1 MFIILSEGISFF
13 LYNRQH
19 EDGTNPIF
27 CAVDGSPRTN
37 SDVLDQIML
46 ALWTCGRNFIFDRTL
61 LQAISSPNDLME
73 IPVQDRV
80 PAFNTRPMQ
89 IAANI
94 IRSLI
99 LARHLYVT
107 PCAPRAYRFVS
118 VLPQDPVR
126 SMMDLTCLNV
136 SITSNADLVDLAC
149 FTLNFIYR
157 QQQYGCICQ
166 PRHLIIRGA
175 AEDCADL
182 YAHYLDRRIR
192 DIPTVIDEFST
203 HLKALWDILSSER
216 PQTSESSLAICISY
230 GRRACDIFPDVFR
243 SDNILSELPAIIISM
258 RNYLLDFSTP
268 EAFQKYTLSQIYLF
282 YAWRRQ
288 IYVLW
293 RTVSSIKDSLHIGDQ
308 LLDII
313 LSEALIILS
322 ANGTAGSSR
331 R

>member
-1 MFIILSEGISFF
+1 MFIILSEGITFF

-27 CAVDGSPRTN
+27 CAEDGNPGTN
-37 SDVLDQIML
+37 SDVLNQMML
-46 ALWTCGRNFIFDRTL
+46 ALWTCGRNFTFDRTL

-73 IPVQDRV
+73 IPVQALV

-99 LARHLYVT
+99 LARHLYVIR
-107 PCAPRAYRFVS
+107 CANRAYRFVS
-118 VLPQDPVR
+118 EPQQDPVR

-136 SITSNADLVDLAC
+136 SITSKADLVDVAC
-149 FTLNFIYR
+149 FTLNFIYS
-157 QQQYGCICQ
+157 QQQYDCICQ
-166 PRHLIIRGA
+166 PRHLIIWGA

-182 YAHYLDRRIR
+182 HAHYLDRRIR

-203 HLKALWDILSSER
+203 HLKALWDILSIGG
-216 PQTSESSLAICISY
+216 PQTLESSLKFCILY
-230 GRRACDIFPDVFR
+230 GQRACDIFPDVFR
-243 SDNILSELPAIIISM
+243 SDNILSELPAILISM
-258 RNYLLDFSTP
+258 RKYLGDCSSP
-268 EAFQKYTLSQIYLF
+268 GAFQNYTLFEKNLF
-282 YAWRRQ
+282 YTWRHQ

-322 ANGTAGSSR
+322 ANGTAGFSR